1 MDSMAARMKLE
12 LESFINT
19 GLQEGW
25 DGWPA
30 KIGMQIGRR
39 GLYAYAPDQG
49 NQYRSQGQIQENKPE
64 FFVLNNHVA

>member
-1 MDSMAARMKLE
+1 MDSMAATMRLE

-30 KIGMQIGRR
+30 KMTMQIERNC
-39 GLYAYAPDQG
+39 LYAYAPDEG

-64 FFVLNNHVA
+64 FFFLNDHLA

>member
-30 KIGMQIGRR
+30 KMGRR

>member
-30 KIGMQIGRR
+30 KTGKMGRR

>member
-1 MDSMAARMKLE
+1 MDSMAATMRLE

-30 KIGMQIGRR
+30 KMRKIGRQ

-49 NQYRSQGQIQENKPE
+49 NQYRSQGQIQENEPE
-64 FFVLNNHVA
+64 FFVLNNHLA

>member
-1 MDSMAARMKLE
+1 MAARMKLE

-30 KIGMQIGRR
+30 KMMRIERHE
-39 GLYAYAPDQG
+39 LYAYAPDQG
-49 NQYRSQGQIQENKPE
+49 NQYRSEGQIQENKPE
-64 FFVLNNHVA
+64 FFVLNDHLA

>member
-1 MDSMAARMKLE
+1 MDFTAATMRRE

-30 KIGMQIGRR
+30 KMGKTGRR
-39 GLYAYAPDQG
+39 RLYAYAPDQG
-49 NQYRSQGQIQENKPE
+49 NQYRSQGQVQENKPE
-64 FFVLNNHVA
+64 FFILNGHLA

>member
-1 MDSMAARMKLE
+1 MDYMAARMKLE

-30 KIGMQIGRR
+30 KIGTQAVRR

-64 FFVLNNHVA
+64 FFVLNSHVA